1 MTPVQSVPSTAIDTA
16 LATGALPGP
25 HTTHPRRRRFDARR
39 AAQVAL
45 PSVTGALLVAATAT
59 DPGAANDGKE
69 MIEVYAANVDLLQWH
84 MTFLHLSYGLWGLIP
99 LALVAL
105 VRGRGRMLM
114 NAAVVLGA
122 VAAISMPS
130 LMLSDMFFAG
140 IANHIDVDTADAIG
154 KEIQSE
160 QWALLTYIPT
170 GLIGMALCLPLAFA
184 GLVRAGRAR
193 WWAIVVALLALP
205 AFVVTGATLVGSILA
220 CALLV
225 GLSVVVARAT
235 RC

>member
-1 MTPVQSVPSTAIDTA
+1 MTATQTVPPAALDVEVPQRRTTAGT
-16 LATGALPGP
+16 P
-25 HTTHPRRRRFDARR
+25 RRFDVRR
-39 AAQVAL
+39 TAQVAL
-45 PSVTGALLVAATAT
+45 PTVTGALLVAATAT
-59 DPGAANDGKE
+59 DPGAASDGKE
-69 MIEVYAANVDLLQWH
+69 MIEVYAANLDLLQWH

-99 LALVAL
+99 IALVAL
-105 VRGRGRMLM
+105 ARSRGRTLM
-114 NAAVVLGA
+114 NIGVVLGA

-154 KEIQSE
+154 KEIQDE
-160 QWALLTYIPT
+160 QWALMTYIPP
-170 GLIGMALCLPLAFA
+170 GLIGMALCLPFAFA

-205 AFVVTGATLVGSILA
+205 AFVVTGATLVGSVLA
-220 CALLV
+220 CVLLV

-235 RC
+235 RR